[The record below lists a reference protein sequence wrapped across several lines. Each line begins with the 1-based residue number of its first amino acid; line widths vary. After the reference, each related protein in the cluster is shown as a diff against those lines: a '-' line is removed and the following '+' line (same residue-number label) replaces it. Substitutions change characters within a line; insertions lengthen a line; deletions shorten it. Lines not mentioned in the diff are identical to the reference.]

1 MKKVLVTGGAGFIG
15 SHLCE
20 YLLNKGYK
28 VICMDNFLTGSK
40 ENIKHLEKNSHF
52 LLIDHDVTKEI
63 NFKGDLD
70 FIYHLASPASPVDY
84 QQIPIKTLKINALGT
99 YHVLGL
105 ALAKKARF
113 LLASTSEIYGDPQ
126 VNPQPEEYWGNVNTI
141 GVRSCYDEGKRFA
154 ESLTMAYRRF
164 HKLDTRIVR
173 VFNTY
178 GPRMRAKDGRVI
190 PTFINQALKG
200 EALTVFGTGKQT
212 RSFCYVSDMVVG
224 LHSLMLSKELLPVNL
239 GNPVESTIQEIAGQI
254 IKIIGSKS
262 KIITKP
268 LPEDDPHVRCPD
280 IKKAKNVLKWEPKV
294 NLDTG
299 LKKTIEYFST

>member
-254 IKIIGSKS
+254 IKI
-262 KIITKP
+262 
-268 LPEDDPHVRCPD
+268 
-280 IKKAKNVLKWEPKV
+280 
-294 NLDTG
+294 
-299 LKKTIEYFST
+299 